1 MIVVADSTPLI
12 TMMKADQLALL
23 HALFGEIRIP
33 VAVFEEVTDNLEY
46 ANEAD
51 LIRNS
56 SYIKVV
62 EVEDPEQVI
71 LLRRATALD
80 RGESEA
86 IIYADQVGAD
96 LLLMDETAGRAI
108 ARNMNLRLTG
118 SVGVLI
124 LAIEKGILS
133 PDDADMTVEK
143 IRSSRRHISEELL
156 QRVKAAAQTKR
167 MHGLE

>member
-12 TMMKADQLALL
+12 TLMKADQLDLL
-23 HALFGEIRIP
+23 HQLFGEIRIP
-33 VAVFEEVTDNLEY
+33 VAVFEEVTNNREY
-46 ANEAD
+46 ADEAD

-56 SYIKVV
+56 SYIKIV
-62 EVEDPEQVI
+62 EVKDPKQVI

-86 IIYADQVGAD
+86 IIYADHVGAD

-124 LAIEKGILS
+124 LAIEKGVLA
-133 PDDADMTVEK
+133 PDDADIAVEK
-143 IRSSRRHISEELL
+143 IKGSRRHISEDLL
-156 QRVKAAAQTKR
+156 LRVKLAAQKKR
-167 MHGLE
+167 MG